1 MTANGYLACWNSL
14 PPLVFRFQFNPETL
28 TERRGYKY
36 NEVENFG
43 NWAFDK
49 TSAAMSADQP
59 WYVKLATAPAGAL
72 EDLKEFGPQ
81 LVRTH
86 PVEAGCGEPRTF
98 SLDFVLDGMVRPEG
112 ATAEVGN
119 LYDGDISPDLA
130 LLRSFVNPG
139 LDPGSL
145 IEWISSGFEKTFSPP
160 LCTLIYGG
168 INTDC
173 VMESL
178 GIKITRFNPDTSPSR
193 AEISVSLKQ
202 QTKAISPLIETIERY
217 VNVGRT
223 MGRSGYG
230 MDYVNVLPGSSVIK
244 HIFDL

>member
-1 MTANGYLACWNSL
+1 MARGYLACWNAL

-28 TERRGYKY
+28 TERKGYKY

-49 TSAAMSADQP
+49 TSAALQANQP
-59 WYVKLATAPAGAL
+59 WYVKLATAPAAAL
-72 EDLKEFGPQ
+72 DDLKEIGPQ

-86 PVEAGCGEPRTF
+86 PLEAGCGDQRTF
-98 SLDFVLDGMVRPEG
+98 ALDFVLDGNVRPEG

-119 LYDGDISPDLA
+119 LYDGDIAPDLA

-139 LDPGSL
+139 IDPASL
-145 IEWISSGFEKTFSPP
+145 IDWISSTDKKPFAPP

-168 INTDC
+168 ISADC

-178 GIKITRFNPDTSPSR
+178 SIKITRFNPDTSPAR

-202 QTKAISPLIETIERY
+202 QTQAISPLIETIERY
-217 VNVGRT
+217 VNLART
-223 MGRSGYG
+223 LGRSGFG
-230 MDYVNVLPGSSVIK
+230 SDYVNVLPGASVIK

>member
-1 MTANGYLACWNSL
+1 MARGYLACWNAI
-14 PPLVFRFQFNPETL
+14 PPLVFRFQFNPESL
-28 TERRGYKY
+28 TERKGYKY
-36 NEVENFG
+36 TEVENFG

-49 TSAAMSADQP
+49 TSAKLQAEQP
-59 WYVKLATAPAGAL
+59 WYVKLATTPAGVL
-72 EDLKEFGPQ
+72 EDLKEIGPQ

-86 PVEAGCGEPRTF
+86 PLEATCGDQRSFT
-98 SLDFVLDGMVRPEG
+98 LDFVLDAAVRPEG

-119 LYDGDISPDLA
+119 LYDGSIAPDLA

-139 LDPGSL
+139 VDTGSL

-168 INTDC
+168 VNTDC

-178 GIKITRFNPDTSPSR
+178 SIKVTRFNPDTSPAR
-193 AEISVSLKQ
+193 AEINVALKQ
-202 QTKAISPLIETIERY
+202 QTQAISPLVETIERY
-217 VNVGRT
+217 INVART

-230 MDYVNVLPGSSVIK
+230 GDYVNVLPGSAVIK

>member
-1 MTANGYLACWNSL
+1 MARGYLACWNAL

-28 TERRGYKY
+28 TERKGYKY

-49 TSAAMSADQP
+49 TSAAAGAEQP
-59 WYVKLATAPAGAL
+59 WYVKLATVPGGVL
-72 EDLKEFGPQ
+72 DDLKEFGPQ

-86 PVEAGCGEPRTF
+86 PLEAGCGDQRTF
-98 SLDFVLDGMVRPEG
+98 ALDFVLDGMVRPEG

-119 LYDGDISPDLA
+119 LYDGDITPDLA

-139 LDPGSL
+139 VDVGSL
-145 IEWISSGFEKTFSPP
+145 IEWISSGFEKTFAPP

-168 INTDC
+168 INADC
-173 VMESL
+173 VMENLS
-178 GIKITRFNPDTSPSR
+178 IKVTRFNADTSPSR
-193 AEISVSLKQ
+193 AEISITLKQ
-202 QTKAISPLIETIERY
+202 QTQAISPLVETIERY
-217 VNVGRT
+217 VGLARTLGRPGFGT
-223 MGRSGYG
+223 
-230 MDYVNVLPGSSVIK
+230 DYVNVLPGASVIK

>member
-1 MTANGYLACWNSL
+1 MARGYLACWNAL

-28 TERRGYKY
+28 TEKKGYKY
-36 NEVENFG
+36 KEVENFG

-49 TSAAMSADQP
+49 TSAALRADKP
-59 WYVKLATAPAGAL
+59 WYVKLATAPAAAID
-72 EDLKEFGPQ
+72 DLKELGPQ

-86 PVEAGCGEPRTF
+86 PLEAECGDQRTF
-98 SLDFVLDGMVRPEG
+98 ALDFVLDGNVRPEG

-119 LYDGDISPDLA
+119 LYGGDISPDLA

-139 LDPGSL
+139 LDTGSL
-145 IEWISSGFEKTFSPP
+145 IDWIKNIDKPFAPP

-178 GIKITRFNPDTSPSR
+178 SIKVTRFNPDTSPAR
-193 AEISVSLKQ
+193 AEISIALKQ
-202 QTKAISPLIETIERY
+202 QTYAISPLIELIERY
-217 VNVGRT
+217 VNLART
-223 MGRSGYG
+223 MGRQGYG
-230 MDYVNVLPGSSVIK
+230 SDYVNVLPGASAIK